1 MIYGDKNIKPFKTVL
16 VQTDINYSTVIL
28 PLIFR
33 YTVLWGII
41 TTLLSIYAETMDV
54 QTGSKLYHDISK
66 TFVIMIF
73 MNAERKHT
81 QHFIGDCS
89 LQANILTRFE
99 AGSGSG
105 WAIAQACKVKLKL
118 AVNFQFTH
126 SIAVTWERTM
136 SETK

>member
-1 MIYGDKNIKPFKTVL
+1 
-16 VQTDINYSTVIL
+16 
-28 PLIFR
+28 
-33 YTVLWGII
+33 
-41 TTLLSIYAETMDV
+41 MDE

-73 MNAERKHT
+73 MNAGKKTHT

-105 WAIAQACKVKLKL
+105 RAITQACKIKLKL

-126 SIAVTWERTM
+126 SIAVT
-136 SETK
+136 